1 MVVVSV
7 IVVLLGF
14 LIKYVFFDLL
24 PPYIR
29 KMKMKK
35 YFASEEFLQHK
46 ASAALL
52 VAEFNEI
59 ASYIGEMRKANQ
71 FTLGASSTGQNAH
84 LSTFTNT
91 SNHGYRRD
99 RNVANYSSP
108 NVHNTSL
115 QVVRNA
121 SANPIQYLIKYFDIG
136 ANEETLTNVE
146 TLGESI
152 SRLENALASI
162 RVREQEISKEISPPP
177 FITKY
182 FLREFREQIGIT
194 IPALHIPYPTYSFQY
209 VSAGGN
215 SSQVAQVKLDG
226 NTIDALIETL
236 AEKIRFKNSAA
247 GQRALMTAA
256 FRNYIKVRDDFTCRL
271 CGVSTYA
278 EANLLLE
285 IDHIKPVSK
294 GGLSVE
300 TNLQTLCWR
309 CNRTKSNKEL

>member
-1 MVVVSV
+1 MVVFGV
-7 IVVLLGF
+7 IVGLVGL
-14 LIKYVFFDLL
+14 LIKYIFFDLL
-24 PPYIR
+24 TPYIR
-29 KMKMKK
+29 KLKMKK

-46 ASAALL
+46 ANAASL
-52 VAEFNEI
+52 VTEFNQI
-59 ASYIGEMRKANQ
+59 AKYVGEMRKANK
-71 FTLGASSTGQNAH
+71 FTLGTSNTGQNAH

-91 SNHGYRRD
+91 STHGYHRD
-99 RNVANYSSP
+99 RNIANYGSK

-121 SANPIQYLIKYFDIG
+121 SANPIQYLMKYFGIE

-152 SRLENALASI
+152 SRLENALGSI
-162 RVREQEISKEISPPP
+162 KVREVEISNEISPPP

-182 FLREFREQIGIT
+182 FLTEYREQIGLT
-194 IPALHIPYPTYSFQY
+194 IPALYIPYPIYSFQY

-226 NTIDALIETL
+226 NTIDALIQAI
-236 AEKIRFKNSAA
+236 AEKVRFKNSAA

-256 FRNYIKVRDDFTCRL
+256 FRNYIKVRDEFTCRI
-271 CGVSTYA
+271 CGISTNA
-278 EANLLLE
+278 EPNLLLE

-294 GGLSVE
+294 GGLSTE